1 MSLERLMHR
10 RRLMHPDSDR
20 LEIVDTES
28 KRIAAPIPA
37 HHIERMMPVM
47 DAIDSALFLRADQK
61 IPLFI
66 PWLHHLR
73 PADIPLAIGRMLQQ
87 LSIRAEIPAG
97 ITNRAKRFH
106 DKKPVIFLFKIDLID
121 RPPRNYQVIPIPE
134 GQLAIHRLQGSAA
147 MMDKDQLI
155 GIGI

>member
-66 PWLHHLR
+66 PGLHPPR
-73 PADIPLAIGRMLQQ
+73 PPETPPEKGRIPQQ
-87 LSIRAEIPAG
+87 QPK
-97 ITNRAKRFH
+97 RAKIPPG
-106 DKKPVIFLFKIDLID
+106 KPK
-121 RPPRNYQVIPIPE
+121 RPKRSTIKS
-134 GQLAIHRLQGSAA
+134 RLSSF
-147 MMDKDQLI
+147 
-155 GIGI
+155 